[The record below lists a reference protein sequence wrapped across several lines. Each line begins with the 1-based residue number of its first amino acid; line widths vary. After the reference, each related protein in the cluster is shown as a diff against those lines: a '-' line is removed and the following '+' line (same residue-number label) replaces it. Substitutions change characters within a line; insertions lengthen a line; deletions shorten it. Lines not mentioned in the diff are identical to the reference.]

1 MDRIDWPELPRNY
14 RHLRGGRSTLV
25 GALCELGYFV
35 MPENALSVLQEQEQ
49 HCASRLSNA
58 NLQAFMEEVL

>member
-1 MDRIDWPELPRNY
+1 MTGRNF
-14 RHLRGGRSTLV
+14 HVITGTPGGKSILV

-35 MPENALSVLQEQEQ
+35 MPESALSVLQEQEQ
-49 HCASRLSNA
+49 RSASRLSNA